1 MPGGLL
7 NIIAYGNQNIILNGN
22 PSKTFFKT
30 VYAKYTNFGIQK
42 FRLDFA
48 GQRSLKET
56 EESTFTF
63 KVPRHAELL
72 LDTYLV
78 FDLPNI
84 WSTIIPPIDT
94 SDVWKPLH
102 FKWIR
107 NIGTS
112 IIKEITISVGGQVLQ
127 KYSGNYIQICEERDS
142 DATKKQLFHEM
153 TGNVTELHSPQ
164 LYDVNKNNYPN
175 AFKLDSNEGPDP
187 SIRGRKIYVPLNFW
201 FTKSSKVAFPL
212 VCLQYSEL
220 EIEIKLRPI
229 KELYT
234 INDVSKLGDEFEYE
248 DVQPNFTND
257 RQQLYRMLNPPP
269 SYYLNESDYSNK
281 TNTWDADIHLI
292 ANYCFLTEEESKV
305 FANNE
310 QKYLIKDVKEEIYYN
325 MIGSQKV
332 KINTN
337 ALVSNW
343 MWYFRRTDAY
353 LRNQWSNYTNWKRN
367 TRPYP
372 SYNAPDINIFSID
385 DTPIGPAYNI
395 DTVGVKTTTN
405 HYITP
410 TFTIENKREILSNFA
425 IVIDG
430 KYRENEMDAG
440 VYNYIEK
447 YRTQTGYTDSGIYCY
462 NFCLN
467 SSSNELQP
475 SGAMNLGKFKNIE
488 FEITTIY
495 PPPDESSEFRVLC
508 DATGDVIGTT
518 QSEGSGYTYGY
529 DLYLLE
535 ERYNVL
541 RFMGGNVGIVY
552 AR

>member
-1 MPGGLL
+1 
-7 NIIAYGNQNIILNGN
+7 
-22 PSKTFFKT
+22 
-30 VYAKYTNFGIQK
+30 
-42 FRLDFA
+42 
-48 GQRSLKET
+48 
-56 EESTFTF
+56 
-63 KVPRHAELL
+63 
-72 LDTYLV
+72 
-78 FDLPNI
+78 
-84 WSTIIPPIDT
+84 
-94 SDVWKPLH
+94 
-102 FKWIR
+102 
-107 NIGTS
+107 
-112 IIKEITISVGGQVLQ
+112 
-127 KYSGNYIQICEERDS
+127 
-142 DATKKQLFHEM
+142 M

-175 AFKLDSNEGPDP
+175 AFKLDNNEGPDP

-353 LRNQWSNYTNWKRN
+353 LR
-367 TRPYP
+367 
-372 SYNAPDINIFSID
+372 
-385 DTPIGPAYNI
+385 
-395 DTVGVKTTTN
+395 
-405 HYITP
+405 
-410 TFTIENKREILSNFA
+410 LSL
-425 IVIDG
+425 IHI
-430 KYRENEMDAG
+430 
-440 VYNYIEK
+440 
-447 YRTQTGYTDSGIYCY
+447 
-462 NFCLN
+462 
-467 SSSNELQP
+467 
-475 SGAMNLGKFKNIE
+475 
-488 FEITTIY
+488 
-495 PPPDESSEFRVLC
+495 
-508 DATGDVIGTT
+508 
-518 QSEGSGYTYGY
+518 
-529 DLYLLE
+529 
-535 ERYNVL
+535 
-541 RFMGGNVGIVY
+541 
-552 AR
+552 